1 MHLIL
6 PTWLRVGL
14 PKYNRVNNV
23 LENDMDSDDEGR
35 LFKVIA
41 PGTATSRWK
50 FNRPDQIQQASI
62 PTKVRWIMGDQPSM
76 AYCRLIAHGG
86 FGEVHE
92 VRPTF
97 HSLNICKLYDIPG
110 SFVMATLS
118 WQLAEISILR
128 ERLFGR

>member
-1 MHLIL
+1 
-6 PTWLRVGL
+6 
-14 PKYNRVNNV
+14 
-23 LENDMDSDDEGR
+23 
-35 LFKVIA
+35 
-41 PGTATSRWK
+41 
-50 FNRPDQIQQASI
+50 
-62 PTKVRWIMGDQPSM
+62 MGDQPST

-110 SFVMATLS
+110 SLVMATLS